1 MISRMRAPE
10 VHPERNP
17 TPTGAATHEHFSI
30 NCSLPR
36 RRGSAILVTA
46 LLLAM
51 TSPGIADAED
61 VPTSTESTEPRPL
74 GLSLSTSADYSQGKY
89 GTGHTTQL
97 LYVPSTLIWHATD
110 RLELTLTI
118 PYVWEHGRDILASVG
133 ATSVWT
139 SLGFQSRQTTKRSPH
154 ARTEDGLGD
163 ILLEGA
169 YVLLEDRDVIP
180 ELSPFVVI
188 KFPTA
193 DSSRGLGTGEFDEVL
208 GVSLSKVLGERW
220 TAHLELSY
228 TFVGSPPH
236 VALEN
241 SFAWSVGISY
251 DVTPSLRL
259 ATYLEGATAVSR
271 REQNPLDL
279 RFQAEY
285 KVTRIIVLTAGA
297 SAGLS
302 QGSADFGMLAGIK
315 FQF

>member
-1 MISRMRAPE
+1 MRTREAR
-10 VHPERNP
+10 PERYP
-17 TPTGAATHEHFSI
+17 TRTGAATHEHFSI

-36 RRGSAILVTA
+36 QRGTAILLTA
-46 LLLAM
+46 LL
-51 TSPGIADAED
+51 IAFTTLEVANAED
-61 VPTSTESTEPRPL
+61 VPTSSESTEQRRL
-74 GLSLSTSADYSQGKY
+74 GLSPSTSAEYSQGKY

-110 RLELTLTI
+110 RLDLTLTI
-118 PYVWEHGRDILASVG
+118 PYIWEHGRDILASVG

-139 SLGFQSRQTTKRSPH
+139 SQGAQSRQATRRSPH

-169 YVLLEDRDVIP
+169 YVLLEERDLIP
-180 ELSPFVVI
+180 ELSPFVLI

-208 GVSLSKVLGERW
+208 GINLVKVLGERW

-236 VALEN
+236 VALEH
-241 SFAWSVGISY
+241 SFGWSVGISY

-285 KVTRIIVLTAGA
+285 KVTRIIALTAGA

-302 QGSADFGMLAGIK
+302 HGSADFGILAGIK